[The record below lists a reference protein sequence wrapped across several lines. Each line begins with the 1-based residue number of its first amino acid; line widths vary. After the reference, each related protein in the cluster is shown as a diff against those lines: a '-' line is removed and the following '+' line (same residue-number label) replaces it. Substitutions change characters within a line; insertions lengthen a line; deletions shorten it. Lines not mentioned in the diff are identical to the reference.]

1 MLKVIPGLVLA
12 VFMFA
17 TAAMAQSKS
26 DVKIKMYFPNEE
38 LVKVIDFYS
47 KSSGQKMIL
56 DPNVHGKVSILVSD
70 ELTLDEAF
78 NQLSSA
84 LALNGYAI
92 SKQGDTMMIA
102 SARNVQR
109 SLVEV
114 SAERP
119 NLKPERMVTWVYT
132 VKNLP
137 ADAINRDLRILCSK
151 DGEMSVNMSKNQLI
165 FTDWASNLNRIA
177 DLLKEIDKPTEASV
191 VKIIEANKKSKST
204 DKKNE

>member
-26 DVKIKMYFPNEE
+26 DVKIKMYFLNEE

-56 DPNVHGKVSILVSD
+56 DPNVRGKVSILVSD

-92 SKQGDTMMIA
+92 SKQGDTMVIA

-204 DKKNE
+204 DKKTE